1 VLSRPPRG
9 VQFAL
14 GPELKGGGQIKNCSE
29 IYIDITVNWTSR
41 MQDLAISRTSD
52 FKIFPGDAPGPPNH
66 SVRTWNRESPQ
77 VKVCPGPPNFPD
89 CCAVYVRFGI
99 FEYEL

>member
-1 VLSRPPRG
+1 MPHRYNCQLDSQNAGFGHFWDLRFQTFSGGCPR
-9 VQFAL
+9 
-14 GPELKGGGQIKNCSE
+14 
-29 IYIDITVNWTSR
+29 T
-41 MQDLAISRTSD
+41 
-52 FKIFPGDAPGPPNH
+52 PNH
-66 SVRTWNRESPQ
+66 SVRTWNYESRQ